1 MSALFFDAIKTGDRL
16 KVESLL
22 RENPRLIYEKED
34 GISPI
39 LLAAYHNEP
48 GIADLLAEK
57 TVALSI
63 FEAAV
68 TGKTASVILLLAR
81 EPQLINSYSPD
92 GFQPLGLACFFGHY
106 GTAEF
111 LIKAGA
117 SVNSYSNNPLHAA
130 PLQSAT
136 AGRHLDIV
144 RLLLANGADPN
155 CREAGGYTPLH
166 AAAQN
171 GDIEIISALLYGGAD
186 LEARGDDG
194 KLPVDIALDAEQE
207 EAARLLMEGITRR
220 NRTRRRV

>member
-92 GFQPLGLACFFGHY
+92 GFQPLGLASFFGHY

-136 AGRHLDIV
+136 AGRHLP
-144 RLLLANGADPN
+144 RLRRKPV
-155 CREAGGYTPLH
+155 REARVHGEHALH
-166 AAAQN
+166 
-171 GDIEIISALLYGGAD
+171 DIRDVAD
-186 LEARGDDG
+186 HR
-194 KLPVDIALDAEQE
+194 VDP
-207 EAARLLMEGITRR
+207 
-220 NRTRRRV
+220 RRRTDDAVRRCGHADV